1 MSLILPKEGSVPL
14 ADKKMAT
21 ISGEVVVDI
30 EMGGHKYSNVV
41 VNVIDN
47 LFIDLIVGKD
57 IRVSTLLKGAK
68 FLTFLTVS

>member
-1 MSLILPKEGSVPL
+1 MSKQLAEKRGFYILPKEGSVPL

-47 LFIDLIVGKD
+47 LFIDLI
-57 IRVSTLLKGAK
+57 R
-68 FLTFLTVS
+68 